1 MLSESTLVNPSLD
14 GVKNSLYSRKDPSLT
29 AIDIEAHAE
38 TIYKILKLK
47 AKHNVSMLGHNYM
60 EPLVFGLS
68 NSKERGDSLGL
79 SIEASKTDSDYIIFN
94 GVPFMAETAKIMNP
108 KKTVLVADKSA
119 GCSLADNFGADE
131 VRALKEKHPG
141 VPVMIYINSY
151 ADAKAEC
158 DICCTSANAAEVA
171 ESLPGDEIIFVP
183 DIYFAE
189 NLARELEGKKKVI
202 YPGKNNS
209 IKGAIC
215 EVHEQFTLEDI
226 LAIRKSFEIPK
237 GHANRMMYVHW
248 ECKPEVLEESDY
260 YGSTNQ
266 IRLDIANRVKEGTIE
281 RAFIASECEL
291 TSNLAQEF
299 PTVQFSTACSVR
311 CSHMAKVSLYKI
323 LRILEAIDS
332 GDDLSNWEV
341 TLSPE
346 TISTAKL
353 PIERMLT
360 LSS

>member
-1 MLSESTLVNPSLD
+1 MLSRIQE
-14 GVKNSLYSRKDPSLT
+14 
-29 AIDIEAHAE
+29 
-38 TIYKILKLK
+38 LKEQ
-47 AKHNVSMLGHNYM
+47 HNVVILAHYYQ
-60 EPLVFGLS
+60 EPEIQDIADFV
-68 NSKERGDSLGL
+68 GDSLEL
-79 SIEASKTDSDYIIFN
+79 SRKAAGTDADVILFC
-94 GVPFMAETAKIMNP
+94 GVHFMAETAKIVNP
-108 KKTVLVADKSA
+108 DKKVIIPDLDA

-131 VRALKEKHPG
+131 VRALKKKHPD

-171 ESLPGDEIIFVP
+171 ESMPGDEIIFVP

>member
-1 MLSESTLVNPSLD
+1 MLSEATLDSPSLES
-14 GVKNSLYSRKDPSLT
+14 VKSSLYSRNNPSLT
-29 AIDIEAHAE
+29 PIDIEAHAE
-38 TIYKILKLK
+38 TVYKILKLK
-47 AKHNVSMLGHNYM
+47 VKHNVSMLGHNYM

-68 NSKERGDSLGL
+68 GHKERGDSLGL
-79 SIEASKTDSDYIIFN
+79 SIQASKTDSDYIIFN

-108 KKTVLVADKSA
+108 EKTVLVADKSA
-119 GCSLADNFGADE
+119 GCSLADNFGAEE
-131 VRALKEKHPG
+131 VKALKKQYPN

-158 DICCTSANAAEVA
+158 DICCTSANAVEVA
-171 ESLPGDEIIFVP
+171 ESVPGDEIIFVP

-189 NLARELEGKKKVI
+189 NLERELKGKKQVI

-215 EVHEQFTLEDI
+215 KVHEQFTLEDI
-226 LAIRKSFEIPK
+226 LAIRKSFEIPR
-237 GHANRMMYVHW
+237 GHPNRMMYVHW
-248 ECKPEVLEESDY
+248 ECKLEVLEESDY
-260 YGSTNQ
+260 YGSTGQ
-266 IRLDIANRVKEGTIE
+266 IRRNIANRVKEGTLE

-332 GDDLSNWEV
+332 GKDLSDWEV

-346 TISTAKL
+346 TISTARR
-353 PIERMLT
+353 PIERMLA